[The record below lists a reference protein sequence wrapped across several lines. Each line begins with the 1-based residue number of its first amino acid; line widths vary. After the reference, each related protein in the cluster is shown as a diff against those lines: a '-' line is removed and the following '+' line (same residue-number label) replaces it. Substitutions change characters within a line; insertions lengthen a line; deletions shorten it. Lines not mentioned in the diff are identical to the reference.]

1 MKLAHQSHNFYI
13 MLKENIIN
21 LVKPVSRF
29 HYKHQKEGN
38 QFLNLSSKL
47 SVREDAYQGKI
58 HSENE
63 FMINIKITMQPQAG
77 VESYNV
83 IVDYVAT
90 SSICVI

>member
-1 MKLAHQSHNFYI
+1 MILAHQFHNFYN

-29 HYKHQKEGN
+29 HYKHQKKGN

-58 HSENE
+58 QNE
-63 FMINIKITMQPQAG
+63 FMINIKITMQPKAD
-77 VESYNV
+77 VENYHV
-83 IVDYVAT
+83 IADYIAT
-90 SSICVI
+90 SSICVL